1 MSKSTALPKEDMIL
15 FSRQLSLA
23 IHSDIPL
30 TQGLELISSKTDND
44 VLRKV
49 LEKTVDKIHMGEPFS
64 EAIGEFEDVL
74 SPFFV
79 QMVVIGEQSGNLE
92 SVLEQIATSYE
103 KQLESANKLKSAVT
117 YPIILSILMFG
128 VIILLV
134 VQVMP
139 MFNDVLN
146 SLGGEL
152 PPVTAAIMAVSLFVK
167 EYAFVFLGVILIVGI
182 SIVFYARTENG
193 KKYFDKLAFKVP
205 IQKELTSSMLA
216 ARFARN
222 LGMLIESGMH
232 LQQAFELIKPTMN
245 NTYAEEMINEGINEL
260 NEGEPL
266 DDVIGKMNLFPW
278 LLMKLF
284 AVATATGQ
292 MDKALKTAADEMEKV
307 VENKLTRLTTVVEPV
322 LIIIL
327 SIIVGLI
334 LISVVLPVV
343 NIMNSIG

>member
-1 MSKSTALPKEDMIL
+1 MGKTNALPKEDMIL
-15 FSRQLSLA
+15 FSRQLALA
-23 IHSDIPL
+23 IHSDITL
-30 TQGLELISSKTDND
+30 TQGLELIGSKTDNQT
-44 VLRKV
+44 LKSV
-49 LEKTVDKIHMGEPFS
+49 LEQTVEKIHMGEPFH
-64 EAIGEFEDVL
+64 EAISEFEEAL

-79 QMVVIGEQSGNLE
+79 QMVIIGEQSGNLE
-92 SVLEQIATSYE
+92 NVLEQIATSYE
-103 KQLESANKLKSAVT
+103 KQLESANKFKSAVT

-152 PPVTAAIMAVSLFVK
+152 PPATAVIMGVSLFVK
-167 EYAFVFLGVILIVGI
+167 DYALIFLAVIIAIVVGLML
-182 SIVFYARTENG
+182 YKRTEAG
-193 KKYFDKLAFKVP
+193 KAYFDRLAFTLP
-205 IQKELTSSMLA
+205 IQRDLTSSLLA

-222 LGMLIESGMH
+222 LGMLISSGMH
-232 LQQAFELIKPTMN
+232 LQQAFELIKPTMDN
-245 NTYAEEMINEGINEL
+245 RHAEQMIDKGIKDL
-260 NEGEPL
+260 NEGEAL
-266 DDVIGKMNLFPW
+266 DEVIGKMNLFPW

-284 AVATATGQ
+284 SVATATGQ
-292 MDKALKTAADEMEKV
+292 MDKALITAANEMEKE
-307 VENKLTRLTTVVEPV
+307 VEKRLTRLTTVVEPM
-322 LIIIL
+322 LIIVL

>member
-1 MSKSTALPKEDMIL
+1 MSKKNALPKEDMIL

-30 TQGLELISSKTDND
+30 TQGLELIGSKTDND
-44 VLRKV
+44 VLRKI
-49 LEKTVDKIHMGEPFS
+49 LEKTVDKIHMGEPFA
-64 EAIGEFEDVL
+64 EAIGEFEEIL

-79 QMVVIGEQSGNLE
+79 QMVVIGEESGNLE
-92 SVLEQIATSYE
+92 AVLEQIAVSYD
-103 KQLESANKLKSAVT
+103 KQLESSNKLKSAVT

-134 VQVMP
+134 LQVMP

-152 PPVTAAIMAVSLFVK
+152 PPVTAAIMAISLFIK
-167 EYAFVFLGVILIVGI
+167 EYAIVFLVLIIALVLGVY
-182 SIVFYARTENG
+182 FYKGTDNG
-193 KKYFDKLAFKVP
+193 KKYFDKLAFKIP

-222 LGMLIESGMH
+222 LGILIESGMH

-245 NTYAEEMINEGINEL
+245 NSYAENMIDEGIKGL

-266 DDVIGKMNLFPW
+266 DEVIEKMKLFPW

-284 AVATATGQ
+284 AVATSTGQ

-307 VENKLTRLTTVVEPV
+307 VETRITRLTTVVEPV